1 MKKFGLVLISTFVVL
16 GMASNALAAKGVI
29 NLIHDNT
36 THAAIPYIA
45 EKKGYY
51 KAEGVNVKRRLTSP
65 RALIDALIGG
75 TADIISTRGSRVGQI
90 AARGFD
96 VVGIALNR
104 YGNQNMVLVPVK
116 DKTTKSIMDLKG
128 KTVGA
133 QMGSGTWATWMTYL
147 SRIGLSDKDFKIR
160 NTKTGTLPAAFEAGA
175 LDAGLTWEPW
185 GSMILDRGL
194 GRMVMG
200 PKDYDA
206 LLGNTSPVFLTTS
219 WSYIKKKNP
228 DGAQRFMNAHVRAMR
243 FLNRN
248 RDESAKLMQEFK
260 KSAGYKAEDTTF
272 KKVKNELY
280 RFMRWD
286 RAMITHRDIKEVQDG
301 VDVSVKKGKLRK
313 RVDVTAH
320 IDTQLVEN
328 AYFNLMK

>member
-1 MKKFGLVLISTFVVL
+1 MKKFGLVLIATFVVL

-36 THAAIPYIA
+36 SHAAIPYIA

-51 KAEGVNVKRRLTSP
+51 KAEGVNVKRRVTSP

-90 AARGFD
+90 AARGLD

-116 DKTTKSIMDLKG
+116 DKTTKSVMDLKG

-133 QMGSGTWATWMTYL
+133 QMGTGTWATWMTYL

-160 NTKTGTLPAAFEAGA
+160 NTKTGSLPAAFETGA

-185 GSMILDRGL
+185 GSIIVDKGL

-200 PKDYDA
+200 PKEYDD
-206 LLGNTSPVFLTTS
+206 LLGYTSPVFLTSS
-219 WSYIKKKNP
+219 WSYIKKENP

-248 RDESAKLMQEFK
+248 RDESTKIVQEFW
-260 KSAGYKAEDTTF
+260 KSQGFDF
-272 KKVKNELY
+272 DLKKVKSNLY

-301 VDVSVKKGKLRK
+301 VDVSVKKGKLPK
-313 RVDVTAH
+313 RIDVTAH

>member
-1 MKKFGLVLISTFVVL
+1 MKKFGLVLIATFVVL

-36 THAAIPYIA
+36 SHAAIPYIA

-51 KAEGVNVKRRLTSP
+51 KAEGVNVKRRVTSP

-90 AARGFD
+90 AARGLD

-133 QMGSGTWATWMTYL
+133 QMGTGTWATWMTYL
-147 SRIGLSDKDFKIR
+147 SRIGLSEKDFKIR
-160 NTKTGTLPAAFEAGA
+160 NTKTGSLPAAFETGA

-185 GSMILDRGL
+185 GSIIVDKGL

-200 PKDYDA
+200 PKEYDD
-206 LLGNTSPVFLTTS
+206 LLGYTSPVFLTSS

-243 FLNRN
+243 FINRN
-248 RDESAKLMQEFK
+248 RDESTKIVQEFW
-260 KSAGYKAEDTTF
+260 KSQGFDF
-272 KKVKNELY
+272 DLKKVKSNLY

-301 VDVSVKKGKLRK
+301 VDVSVKKGKLPK
-313 RVDVTAH
+313 SVDVTAH